1 MTVVSRCGGLAYLLA
16 ISTVATDQITKSWA
30 LRLLDWGRRSIGVW
44 GPLRF
49 TLVENNGVSFGLF
62 HSDGMF
68 GRIALSAFSIAVVIA
83 MAVWVRRADRVL
95 SGVAVGLIM
104 GGALGNVIDR
114 WRYGSVV
121 DFVDV
126 QRLYFPWVFNLADS
140 AITVGIALFIIE
152 TAFFPRKEMA

>member
-1 MTVVSRCGGLAYLLA
+1 MTTISRFGAFAYSLAVF
-16 ISTVATDQITKSWA
+16 IVAADQITKSWILVA
-30 LRLLDWGRRSIGVW
+30 LDWGRRSISVW

-62 HSDGMF
+62 HSGGIF
-68 GRIALSAFSIAVVIA
+68 GRIALSGFSMAVVIA
-83 MAVWVRRADRVL
+83 MAIWVRRADRVFTGL
-95 SGVAVGLIM
+95 AVGLII

-126 QRLYFPWVFNLADS
+126 QHFYFPWVFNLADS
-140 AITVGIALFIIE
+140 AITVGIVIFIIE
-152 TAFFPRKEMA
+152 TAFYPRKQAA